1 MKACLVLCE
10 WVNLPRKHNLTQTHI
25 QNHTRQTHKNSKCL
39 KHSNLT
45 PMYYLHFW
53 GLKNWSENFPECPHS
68 FVTPLTLIHRA
79 WLQNQGGF
87 QTKSAG
93 KAHRFEYLALP
104 SAREWLNNTYIV
116 HWVCRTPVMRE
127 RKTLWGSYT
136 PRHYLLRSFVS
147 WWFKDTRW
155 ETVLESM
162 ITRENGQNTCGK
174 AWALHG
180 SYLKPLRFGNYK
192 IPFSR
197 RKLFYRGQCLWPY
210 SL

>member
-1 MKACLVLCE
+1 MSKTLEPHTYVLSSLLRTKKLIRE
-10 WVNLPRKHNLTQTHI
+10 LSWMPTLFRYTLNSHPQGMIAESGGLPDQI
-25 QNHTRQTHKNSKCL
+25 SK
-39 KHSNLT
+39 
-45 PMYYLHFW
+45 
-53 GLKNWSENFPECPHS
+53 
-68 FVTPLTLIHRA
+68 
-79 WLQNQGGF
+79 
-87 QTKSAG
+87 
-93 KAHRFEYLALP
+93 KAHHFEYLALP

-116 HWVCRTPVMRE
+116 HWVCHMPVMRE

-162 ITRENGQNTCGK
+162 ITRENGQNTYGK

-180 SYLKPLRFGNYK
+180 SCLKPLWFGDNK